1 MRILVTR
8 PLEDGA
14 ATAQRLS
21 DAGHQVVLVPA
32 TMIAATGHPLPEG
45 TFDAVIVTSG
55 NAIRHLNIAA
65 AQRLHAVPLYCV
77 GEKTASVAQQAGFT
91 AITRGDGD
99 GRALVERLSARF
111 SPPAKLLYL
120 TGTPRKPHVEAALHA
135 LGFEPSAVELY
146 ESRAVAGWP
155 GDHRHAVEGTMMAMH
170 FSRASVEALLHA
182 AERAGLTAHLA
193 AIPHLC
199 LSADVAAP
207 LHASG
212 FQRIDVAAKPTE
224 DAMLALLSSK
234 KA

>member
-14 ATAQRLS
+14 ATARRLS
-21 DAGHQVVLVPA
+21 EAGHEAVLLPA
-32 TMIAATGHPLPEG
+32 TLIAATKNRVPEEP
-45 TFDAVIVTSG
+45 FDAVIVTSG
-55 NAIRHLNIAA
+55 NALRHLEPHA
-65 AQRLHAVPLYCV
+65 AQRLSALPLYCV

-135 LGFEPSAVELY
+135 LGFEARVVELY
-146 ESRAVAGWP
+146 ETRAVAGWP
-155 GDHRHAVEGTMMAMH
+155 GDHRTEVESVTTAMH
-170 FSRASVEALLHA
+170 FSRASVEALLSA
-182 AERAGLTAHLA
+182 ADQAGLQTHLA
-193 AIPHLC
+193 RIAHLC
-199 LSADVAAP
+199 LSADVAEP
-207 LHASG
+207 LRASG
-212 FQRIDVAAKPTE
+212 FQRIDVAEKPTE
-224 DAMLALLSSK
+224 DAMLALLASK